1 MATAI
6 IWPIVDNS
14 NSYYFKNK
22 KGCKKKITLMDYN
35 SSTGKIFPYNPEKY
49 KKKPDEI
56 TNKFY
61 TGFFKNKYPKNNFLK
76 KKSKYLS
83 SEDLNDFQYSDSEE
97 DYYQNEY
104 LSDDLNDEYTD
115 EYTDEYIMNKYYDD
129 DDDENLEYDDNYVEN
144 YQY

>member
-1 MATAI
+1 MTTST
-6 IWPIVDNS
+6 IWPIVGNS

-35 SSTGKIFPYNPEKY
+35 SSTGEIFPYNPEKY
-49 KKKPDEI
+49 KKKTEEI

-61 TGFFKNKYPKNNFLK
+61 RGFFVNKYPKNNFLK

-83 SEDLNDFQYSDSEE
+83 SEDLNELQYSDSEE
-97 DYYQNEY
+97 NYCQNEY
-104 LSDDLNDEYTD
+104 YSNDFDD
-115 EYTDEYIMNKYYDD
+115 EYTDEYIMNKYYNNSNE
-129 DDDENLEYDDNYVEN
+129 ENLEYEDNYVEN